1 MKRPVV
7 LRDLGRWRHT
17 TQRLLSRI
25 PNNAFITFLRRI
37 VFRQTARQRYGVD
50 LLNRL
55 FRLMNQEK
63 PYLNTS
69 VSIDYLASRLGVSA
83 CQLAQVIN
91 ENLEQSF
98 MDLIATYRIQEA
110 KRMLV
115 SPEYRNLKMSELAR
129 KVGYDS
135 KMDFFEAFK
144 KITEQ
149 TPTEYKKKTNLVCM

>member
-1 MKRPVV
+1 
-7 LRDLGRWRHT
+7 
-17 TQRLLSRI
+17 
-25 PNNAFITFLRRI
+25 
-37 VFRQTARQRYGVD
+37 
-50 LLNRL
+50 
-55 FRLMNQEK
+55 MNQEK

>member
-7 LRDLGRWRHT
+7 LKDLGRWRNA

-110 KRMLV
+110 KRLLV